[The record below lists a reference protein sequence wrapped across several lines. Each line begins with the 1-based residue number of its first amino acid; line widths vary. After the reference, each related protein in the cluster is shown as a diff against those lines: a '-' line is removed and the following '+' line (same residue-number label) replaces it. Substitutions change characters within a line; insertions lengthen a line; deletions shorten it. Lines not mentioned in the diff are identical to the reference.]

1 MELIGLG
8 KADELRMIL
17 NGAKS
22 TNSLTFPGF
31 FWAWDGSPTDGFIR
45 LVKAEGPDD
54 LALSYSS
61 DVIHTKFHGKSPT
74 SSMQVYAEPLKKP
87 RAIGLATAIAY
98 DARRFS
104 SSKAD
109 AIYRHFFGAVTEDDK
124 PPFASALLPAV
135 VVDAKGQVAL
145 VRRPGNTFTLE
156 DWIVG

>member
-8 KADELRMIL
+8 KADELRLIMH
-17 NGAKS
+17 GETA
-22 TNSLTFPGF
+22 TRSLTFPGF

-45 LVKAEGPDD
+45 LVKAAGPDD
-54 LALSYSS
+54 LPISYDSAA
-61 DVIHTKFHGKSPT
+61 VHTKFHGKAPT
-74 SSMQVYAEPLKKP
+74 SSMQVYAETLKKP

-98 DARRFS
+98 DARRYS
-104 SSKAD
+104 ATKSD

-124 PPFASALLPAV
+124 PPFSHKLLPAV

-145 VRRPGNTFTLE
+145 VRRPGNKFALE